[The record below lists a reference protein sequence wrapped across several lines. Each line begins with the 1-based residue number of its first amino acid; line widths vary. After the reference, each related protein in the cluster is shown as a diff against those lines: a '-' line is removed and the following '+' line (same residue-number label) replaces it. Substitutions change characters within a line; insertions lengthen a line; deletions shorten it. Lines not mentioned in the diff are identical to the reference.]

1 MAERVRTTDVVVI
14 GAGQAG
20 LSAIHHLL
28 RRGGRPADEIAVA
41 ASPDPDRLPPVAGPH
56 DLSFLSLDA
65 EPGPGGAWRH
75 RWDSL
80 TMATVNGISQLPD
93 MPAVDHAP
101 WVPSNQAI
109 PDYFADFE
117 HRHAAP
123 VERPVRVLRVEDDR
137 AADNATDTDA
147 ADAATDTDAAADAPR
162 PLLVISE
169 GADGSPRAPIRAR
182 AVINATGTWTRP
194 FLPAYRGAADFGGT
208 HLHTV
213 DYTRAEDF
221 AGQRVAVVGGGISAL
236 GFLLELADVARTRW
250 YTRREPVF
258 EDRPFTPEEGRRAVA
273 GVAERVRA
281 GLPVQSVVSATG
293 LTWTPALRDAA
304 ARGVLERHEM
314 FARIVP
320 EGVLEADGT
329 LTQLDVILWA
339 TGFRHELRH
348 LRPLRLH
355 GSLGGIR
362 MDGTAVGSD
371 PRIHLLGYGPSAST
385 IGANRAGRTAVNTLL
400 ATLGAG
406 EHREPRELPVAR

>member
-1 MAERVRTTDVVVI
+1 MGDRVRTTDVVVI

-28 RRGGRPADEIAVA
+28 RRGVRPADEIALA
-41 ASPDPDRLPPVAGPH
+41 ASPDPDRLPRVAGPQ
-56 DLSFLSLDA
+56 DLSFLALDA

-80 TMATVNGISQLPD
+80 TMATVNGISELPG
-93 MPAVDHAP
+93 MPAVDHSP
-101 WVPSNQAI
+101 GVPSNQAI

-117 HRHAAP
+117 HQHAAP
-123 VERPVRVLRVEDDR
+123 VERPVRVLRVEEDPVAIGTPR
-137 AADNATDTDA
+137 ADVASGADE
-147 ADAATDTDAAADAPR
+147 APR
-162 PLLVISE
+162 PLLVTSE
-169 GADGSPRAPIRAR
+169 RTDGGRRAPIRAR

-194 FLPAYRGAADFGGT
+194 FLPTYPGAADFEGN

-221 AGQRVAVVGGGISAL
+221 TGQRVAVVGGGISAL
-236 GFLLELADVARTRW
+236 GFLLELAEVARTRW
-250 YTRREPVF
+250 YTRHEPVF
-258 EDRPFTPEEGRRAVA
+258 QDGPFTPEEGRRAVA
-273 GVAERVRA
+273 GVAERVQA

-293 LTWTPALRDAA
+293 LIWTPALRDAD

-320 EGVLEADGT
+320 DGVVETDGT

-348 LRPLRLH
+348 LRGLRLH
-355 GSLGGIR
+355 GPLGGIR
-362 MDGTAVGSD
+362 MDGTAVASD

-385 IGANRAGRTAVNTLL
+385 IGANRAGRTAVTTLL
-400 ATLGAG
+400 RTLGTS
-406 EHREPRELPVAR
+406 

>member
-1 MAERVRTTDVVVI
+1 MRTTDVVVI

-28 RRGGRPADEIAVA
+28 RRGVRPADEIAVA
-41 ASPDPDRLPPVAGPH
+41 ASPDPDRLPPAAGPQ
-56 DLSFLSLDA
+56 DLSFLALDA

-80 TMATVNGISQLPD
+80 TMATVNGISELPG

-101 WVPSNQAI
+101 WLPSNQAI

-117 HRHAAP
+117 RRHAAP
-123 VERPVRVLRVEDDR
+123 VERPVRVLRVEEDGP
-137 AADNATDTDA
+137 
-147 ADAATDTDAAADAPR
+147 ADAHADLAAGTSPR
-162 PLLVISE
+162 PLLVTSE
-169 GADGSPRAPIRAR
+169 GVDGSRRAPIRAR
-182 AVINATGTWTRP
+182 SVINATGTWTRP
-194 FLPAYRGAADFGGT
+194 FLPTYPGAADFDGT

-221 AGQRVAVVGGGISAL
+221 ACRRVAVVGGGISAL

-273 GVAERVRA
+273 GVAERVQA

-293 LTWTPALRDAA
+293 LVWTPALRDAD

-348 LRPLRLH
+348 LRSLRLH

-362 MDGTAVGSD
+362 MDGTAVASD

-385 IGANRAGRTAVNTLL
+385 IGANRAGRAAVNTLL
-400 ATLGAG
+400 RTVGTT
-406 EHREPRELPVAR
+406 